1 MSAVMLLK
9 VLCVGIG
16 CVLGPRLQ
24 ADITARSPEKMS
36 SAKLAPGCAIICAQT
51 LLRTEIFSAARFADV
66 CSCSCGNV
74 HVTSLACATYEYST
88 AHWIS
93 AVNFYFGILPLKIC

>member
-1 MSAVMLLK
+1 M
-9 VLCVGIG
+9 
-16 CVLGPRLQ
+16 
-24 ADITARSPEKMS
+24 ADISNKFLIFIVRTLNIRICDNFFTLPGIVSTARF
-36 SAKLAPGCAIICAQT
+36 T
-51 LLRTEIFSAARFADV
+51 DV
-66 CSCSCGNV
+66 CRCSCGNV